1 MNLSHLLILG
11 APRSGTTLL
20 ATMVSQH
27 TEIGILNEDR
37 GCWYRENGMNI
48 DKVNRAQKESIDFK
62 LAERVPATY
71 RKYQELT
78 KMCGTKSHNLPQR

>member
-1 MNLSHLLILG
+1 MDLSHLLILG
-11 APRSGTTLL
+11 APSRARLCWPR
-20 ATMVSQH
+20 
-27 TEIGILNEDR
+27 GILNEDR